1 MSAKRSLV
9 FILCLC
15 QWVQPNALYA
25 QDKPKSQFGKVS
37 PTDFVLPSNPIIDSN
52 AKAVILSDV
61 GNIHFV
67 GNQHNDLSY
76 VLKKQTRIK
85 IIDKKAFDLATV
97 QVYRYIHKDGAD
109 KIDNISA
116 TCYNLENGRV
126 VETKL
131 DKHDIFE
138 TRYNEHHLVTKFTVP
153 SVKEGSIIEYSY
165 ALTSEDIY
173 SLPEWEFQSAD
184 NPCLWSE
191 LEVEIPQVYSYA
203 VIRQGIHAY
212 CIDKGER
219 GAASYNITQQAD
231 ISSGSSE
238 KSSVLTVAT
247 LKHHWAIRDIPGINI
262 EYYLST
268 PDNFIDKLQFQL
280 AGSNNGYE
288 SQSITNTWKKMTEE
302 LLGESDFGLP
312 LENDN
317 DWLDDLVNKITANTS
332 GQLSQ
337 AKAIYYYISSQFTC
351 TNHNYHYL
359 LARLQDV
366 IQKRGGTVG
375 DMNLLLIAMLRREH
389 ISADPVILSTTEHGY
404 TFSQYPVDERL
415 NYVIVRAKIDGKIYF
430 LDAAHRQ
437 LGFGQLADNCYNGY
451 SRIISNKDSGYV
463 YLSADSLKE
472 TKTTMV
478 IMTNGE
484 KGGLEGSYQSTFG
497 PQESY
502 DTREEISRTGQKKY
516 FSSIQ
521 TAYGDDL
528 EITNTGVDSLDRL
541 EDPLGIH
548 YDFII
553 KQEANS
559 PVFYFT
565 PLLAEAYRRN
575 PFQAADRKYPVE
587 MPYAIDYSYL
597 LNMEIPVGYKVEE
610 LPKSVKVA
618 LNVGDGSFEY
628 LVSADATNIQLR
640 THVKLNRARF
650 LPEDYASLRDF
661 FAYIVKKE
669 SEQIVLK
676 KK

>member
-9 FILCLC
+9 FILCLSHWL
-15 QWVQPNALYA
+15 QHGALYA
-25 QDKPKSQFGKVS
+25 QDKPKFQFGKVS
-37 PTDFVLPSNPIIDSN
+37 PADFVLPSNPIIDSN
-52 AKAVILSDV
+52 TKAVILSDV
-61 GNIHFV
+61 GSIHFV
-67 GNQHNDLSY
+67 GNRNSDLSN
-76 VLKKQTRIK
+76 VLKRQTRIK
-85 IIDKKAFDLATV
+85 IIDKKAFGLASV
-97 QVYRYIHKDGAD
+97 ELYQYIFKDGTD
-109 KIDNISA
+109 KVDNITA

-138 TRYNEHHLVTKFTVP
+138 TRHDEHHLITKFTIP
-153 SVKEGSIIEYSY
+153 SVKEGSIIEYAY
-165 ALTSEDIY
+165 TLTSEYIY
-173 SLPEWEFQSAD
+173 SLPAWEFQSAD

-191 LEVEIPQVYSYA
+191 FTVEIPQVYSYA

-212 CIDKGER
+212 CIDKAER
-219 GAASYNITQQAD
+219 GAASYNITEKAN

-247 LKHHWAIRDIPGINI
+247 LKHHWAIKDIPGVNI
-262 EYYLST
+262 ENYLST
-268 PDNFIDKLQFQL
+268 PDNYIDKLQFQL

-288 SQSITNTWKKMTEE
+288 SESVTNTWKKMTEE
-302 LLGESDFGLP
+302 LMGESDFGLP

-317 DWLDDLVNKITANTS
+317 DWLDNLVNKTTANTS

-337 AKAIYYYISSQFTC
+337 AKALYYFISSQFTC
-351 TNHNYHYL
+351 TNHNYYYL
-359 LARLQDV
+359 LTRLEDV

-389 ISADPVILSTTEHGY
+389 ISADPVVLSTTEHGY
-404 TFSQYPVDERL
+404 TFSQYPVEARL

-463 YLSADSLKE
+463 YLLADSLKE
-472 TKTTMV
+472 SKTTMV

-484 KGGLEGSYQSTFG
+484 KGGLEGTYQSTFG

-502 DTREEISRTGQKKY
+502 DTRDEIGRTGQKKY
-516 FSSIQ
+516 FSDIQ

-528 EITNTGVDSLDRL
+528 AITSPGVDSLDRL

-548 YDFII
+548 YDFIV

-559 PVFYFT
+559 PIYYFT
-565 PLLAEAYRRN
+565 PLLAEAYRKN

-587 MPYAIDYSYL
+587 MPYAIDDSYL

-610 LPKSVKVA
+610 IPKSVKVA

-640 THVKLNRARF
+640 ARVKLNRARF